1 MLTTV
6 STNRFLKK
14 DVQLALRRGKNLK
27 KLEAVILLLANQS
40 TLPANLRDHFLAGEW
55 ANHRECHIAPDCLLI
70 YKIVGD
76 ELFLVRTGTHSDL
89 FAK

>member
-6 STNRFLKK
+6 STNRFLK
-14 DVQLALRRGKNLK
+14 DVKLALRRGKDLK

-40 TLPANLRDHFLAGEW
+40 ALPVNLRDHFLSGDW
-55 ANHRECHIAPDCLLI
+55 AHHRECHIAPDWLLI

-76 ELFLVRTGTHSDL
+76 ELFLIRTGTHSDL

>member
-6 STNRFLKK
+6 STSRFLK
-14 DVQLALRRGKNLK
+14 DVKLALRRGKDLK
-27 KLEAVILLLANQS
+27 KLEAVILVLANQS
-40 TLPANLRDHFLAGEW
+40 VLPENLRDHFLSGEW
-55 ANHRECHIAPDCLLI
+55 AHHRECHIAPDWLLI

-76 ELFLVRTGTHSDL
+76 ELFLIRTGTHSDL

>member
-6 STNRFLKK
+6 STNRFLK
-14 DVQLALRRGKNLK
+14 DVKLALRRGKDVK

-40 TLPANLRDHFLAGEW
+40 GLPAQLRDHFLSGEW
-55 ANHRECHIAPDCLLI
+55 SQHRECHIAPDWLLI
-70 YKIVGD
+70 YKIQAD
-76 ELFLVRTGTHSDL
+76 ELFLIRAGTHSDL

>member
-6 STNRFLKK
+6 STNRFLK
-14 DVQLALRRGKNLK
+14 DVKIAFRRGKDLK

-40 TLPANLRDHFLAGEW
+40 AMPANLRDHFLSGEW
-55 ANHRECHIAPDCLLI
+55 AHHRECHIAPDWLLI
-70 YKIVGD
+70 YKIQAD

-89 FAK
+89 FA

>member
-6 STNRFLKK
+6 STNRFLK
-14 DVQLALRRGKNLK
+14 DVKLALRRGKDLK

-40 TLPANLRDHFLAGEW
+40 GLPANLRDHFLSGEW
-55 ANHRECHIAPDCLLI
+55 AHHRECHIAPDWLLI